1 MRFRLLLSKSALRAE
16 NVEAVWHVIS
26 NLEDFMK
33 TWKARVK
40 PAGSGA
46 SMEVQVQAK
55 SYFDAKAM
63 LEAKYGKG
71 SITNGPMEAR

>member
-1 MRFRLLLSKSALRAE
+1 
-16 NVEAVWHVIS
+16 
-26 NLEDFMK
+26 MK

-63 LEAKYGKG
+63 LEAQYGKG
-71 SITNGPMEAR
+71 SITNMPMEVR